1 MKKLRSMYAAAAVV
15 LPLTLTMFQ
24 PATAATP
31 HADVAVIQGSG
42 TIDPALGTAV
52 EAHSVSFT
60 GTATVVG
67 TDGVLATYACS
78 FNGVGTGN
86 ILGGPGTVSGGC
98 GPLVLELCVFV
109 LTGAVVHVACPKTTA
124 AQVGI
129 GQGECVFRPHQ
140 ILPVESYDLTCEAS
154 LGLVEL

>member
-1 MKKLRSMYAAAAVV
+1 MKRLYAAAALV
-15 LPLTLTMFQ
+15 LPLALASYN

-42 TIDPALGTAV
+42 TISPPLGPLV
-52 EAHSVSFT
+52 EAHSVSFS

-67 TDGVLATYACS
+67 TDGVLATYPCS

-109 LTGAVVHVACPKTTA
+109 LTGAVVHVACPTA
-124 AQVGI
+124 TGTQAGI

-140 ILPVESYDLTCEAS
+140 VLPVESYDLTCEAS
-154 LGLVEL
+154 AVVVEL